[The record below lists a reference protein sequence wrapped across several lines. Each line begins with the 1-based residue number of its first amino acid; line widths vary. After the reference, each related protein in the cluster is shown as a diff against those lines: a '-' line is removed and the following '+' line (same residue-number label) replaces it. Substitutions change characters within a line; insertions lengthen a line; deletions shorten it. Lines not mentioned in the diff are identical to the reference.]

1 MTDFYGVN
9 NTLSQQNVPSEK
21 IGPGEQSGRLRV
33 AYDSYTF
40 SAALTTSDALYMMKI
55 PKGARVIDVIVDS
68 DDLGTTGDLNI
79 GWEASPELDSSGSA
93 VEAADADGFFAAL
106 DVNAAALVTSINKV
120 GTSTAG
126 YLKKFDAEVQV
137 VIVPSE
143 NTTATSGSIAL
154 TVLYVVE

>member
-79 GWEASPELDSSGSA
+79 GWEASADG